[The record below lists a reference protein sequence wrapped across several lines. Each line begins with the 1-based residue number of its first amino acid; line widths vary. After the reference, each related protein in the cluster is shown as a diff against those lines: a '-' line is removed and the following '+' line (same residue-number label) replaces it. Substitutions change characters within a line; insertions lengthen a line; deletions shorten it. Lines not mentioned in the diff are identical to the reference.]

1 MIMLHLIFSVPG
13 DQIPPLM
20 SVPWTTVF
28 LYVGPDQLLP
38 LMSFLGAIL
47 GILLIF
53 WNRAVAFVRKVW
65 EFITSK

>member
-13 DQIPPLM
+13 DQIPPWM
-20 SVPWTTVF
+20 SVAWTTVF

-38 LMSFLGAIL
+38 LTSFLGALL

-53 WNRAVAFVRKVW
+53 WNRAVAFVRRMW
-65 EFITSK
+65 QFFTSK